1 MIQPVVLYPKRPIME
16 AGCGNRDWGEAM
28 GYFDAL
34 TSSSFK
40 TTEDGQ
46 RLFFPWGTM
55 GLGYRVES
63 EEQFQRLQRQ
73 VKTYLMISL
82 PLTIA
87 AVVLLDVAI
96 TIVVVAVV
104 MAAYAAWAG
113 VQCRRLTQSADRL
126 TFNESVANQAREH
139 STVVLWLLL
148 VGALAL
154 VASGVVILVA
164 EPGKWLLGLVSIA
177 FFGFAGLM
185 VGRMLLF
192 KRRAARATRF

>member
-1 MIQPVVLYPKRPIME
+1 
-16 AGCGNRDWGEAM
+16 M

-40 TTEDGQ
+40 TTEDGR

-55 GLGYRVES
+55 GRGYRVES

-73 VKTYLMISL
+73 VKTYLMVSL
-82 PLTIA
+82 PLSIA
-87 AVVLLDVAI
+87 AVVLLDVAV

-113 VQCRRLTQSADRL
+113 VQCRQLTKSADRL

-139 STVVLWLLL
+139 SIVVLWLLMI
-148 VGALAL
+148 GALAL
-154 VASGVVILVA
+154 VAGGVFILVV
-164 EPGKWLLGLVSIA
+164 EPDKWLLGLVSIA
-177 FFGFAGLM
+177 FFGFAAFM
-185 VGRMLLF
+185 VGRMLVL
-192 KRRAARATRF
+192 KRRAARGTRF